1 MDVAVRKG
9 LDKTRM
15 VSKLLQLC
23 KGGWKSYADQVKR
36 TDQSTG

>member
-9 LDKTRM
+9 LDTTRM

-23 KGGWKSYADQVKR
+23 KGGGGSYVR
-36 TDQSTG
+36 HYR